1 MVVGRRPAR
10 LAIRLRGASLPRA
23 RTDSHST
30 LPWTGRR
37 HAISGAPPTIW
48 PAGVLTGPLEGPH
61 AKGTAAV
68 RLFDG
73 SAHLSFAPTTANAH
87 CVVAQGNKPT
97 TTKEVEKERT
107 AARQLLRRSFSS
119 PARLPPPHLSPSA
132 RPTHPAFCWFSFA
145 PVPLCASC
153 GRRPRSAT
161 APMPS
166 SQPRPKRRW
175 RASAVTTCAPYV
187 RITCCRRLAG
197 QPCFKRRS
205 LGCQPLKRACSV
217 LCSPQ

>member
-87 CVVAQGNKPT
+87 CVVSQGNKPT

-119 PARLPPPHLSPSA
+119 PARLPPPHLTPSA
-132 RPTHPAFCWFSFA
+132 RPTHPGLCWFSFA

-153 GRRPRSAT
+153 GRRP
-161 APMPS
+161 PPLGDC
-166 SQPRPKRRW
+166 PRPSRDQSGVG
-175 RASAVTTCAPYV
+175 ASAVTTCAPYV

-197 QPCFKRRS
+197 
-205 LGCQPLKRACSV
+205 
-217 LCSPQ
+217 

>member
-87 CVVAQGNKPT
+87 LRGRSGNKPT
-97 TTKEVEKERT
+97 TTSRWKRSGQL
-107 AARQLLRRSFSS
+107 AAPTSAALLFLSCPSPSS
-119 PARLPPPHLSPSA
+119 PPHSIRPPHSPGIVLVQFRPGALVCVMRLKAPLGDCTDALVPAETKAALA
-132 RPTHPAFCWFSFA
+132 RI
-145 PVPLCASC
+145 
-153 GRRPRSAT
+153 GRDH
-161 APMPS
+161 M
-166 SQPRPKRRW
+166 
-175 RASAVTTCAPYV
+175 RAV
-187 RITCCRRLAG
+187 RTDHL
-197 QPCFKRRS
+197 
-205 LGCQPLKRACSV
+205 L
-217 LCSPQ
+217 

>member
-68 RLFDG
+68 CAY
-73 SAHLSFAPTTANAH
+73 ST
-87 CVVAQGNKPT
+87 
-97 TTKEVEKERT
+97 
-107 AARQLLRRSFSS
+107 
-119 PARLPPPHLSPSA
+119 A
-132 RPTHPAFCWFSFA
+132 RPTLASPPQRPTLTAWSLREISQQQRKRWKRSGQLRANFCGAPFPLLPVSLLHTSLHPPA
-145 PVPLCASC
+145 PLTGIVLVQFRPGALVCVMRPKAPPA
-153 GRRPRSAT
+153 RRL
-161 APMPS
+161 PS

-175 RASAVTTCAPYV
+175 RIGRDHMRAVRTDH
-187 RITCCRRLAG
+187 L
-197 QPCFKRRS
+197 
-205 LGCQPLKRACSV
+205 L
-217 LCSPQ
+217 

>member
-23 RTDSHST
+23 GTDSHST

-119 PARLPPPHLSPSA
+119 PARLPPPHLTPSA
-132 RPTHPAFCWFSFA
+132 RPTHRHCVGSVSPRCPCVRHAA
-145 PVPLCASC
+145 EGP
-153 GRRPRSAT
+153 PRSAT
-161 APMPS
+161 ALVPAETKAALAH
-166 SQPRPKRRW
+166 RP
-175 RASAVTTCAPYV
+175 
-187 RITCCRRLAG
+187 
-197 QPCFKRRS
+197 
-205 LGCQPLKRACSV
+205 
-217 LCSPQ
+217 

>member
-107 AARQLLRRSFSS
+107 PAGTNFCGAPFPLLPVSLLHTSLHPPAPLTRHFVGSVSPRCPCVRHAAEG
-119 PARLPPPHLSPSA
+119 PARRLH
-132 RPTHPAFCWFSFA
+132 RC
-145 PVPLCASC
+145 
-153 GRRPRSAT
+153 
-161 APMPS
+161 
-166 SQPRPKRRW
+166 PRPSRDQSGVGAHR
-175 RASAVTTCAPYV
+175 P
-187 RITCCRRLAG
+187 
-197 QPCFKRRS
+197 
-205 LGCQPLKRACSV
+205 
-217 LCSPQ
+217 

>member
-68 RLFDG
+68 RLFDA

-87 CVVAQGNKPT
+87 CVVAQEISRQQLDQGKSRQQPARWKRSGQLAAPT
-97 TTKEVEKERT
+97 S
-107 AARQLLRRSFSS
+107 AALLFLSCPSPSSTPHSIRPPHS
-119 PARLPPPHLSPSA
+119 PAL
-132 RPTHPAFCWFSFA
+132 CWFSFA

-153 GRRPRSAT
+153 GRRP
-161 APMPS
+161 PPLGDC
-166 SQPRPKRRW
+166 PRPSRDQSGVGAHR
-175 RASAVTTCAPYV
+175 P
-187 RITCCRRLAG
+187 
-197 QPCFKRRS
+197 
-205 LGCQPLKRACSV
+205 
-217 LCSPQ
+217 

>member
-87 CVVAQGNKPT
+87 CVVSQGNSQQQSKRW
-97 TTKEVEKERT
+97 KRSG
-107 AARQLLRRSFSS
+107 QLRANFCGAPFPLLPVSLLHTSLHPPAPLTGIVLVQFRPGALVCVMRPKAP
-119 PARLPPPHLSPSA
+119 PARRL
-132 RPTHPAFCWFSFA
+132 
-145 PVPLCASC
+145 
-153 GRRPRSAT
+153 
-161 APMPS
+161 PS

-175 RASAVTTCAPYV
+175 RIGRDHMRAVRTDH
-187 RITCCRRLAG
+187 L
-197 QPCFKRRS
+197 
-205 LGCQPLKRACSV
+205 L
-217 LCSPQ
+217 

>member
-87 CVVAQGNKPT
+87 CVVSQGNKPT

-107 AARQLLRRSFSS
+107 SGANFCGAPFPLLPVSLLHTSLHP
-119 PARLPPPHLSPSA
+119 PAPLTGIVLVQF
-132 RPTHPAFCWFSFA
+132 RPGALVC
-145 PVPLCASC
+145 V
-153 GRRPRSAT
+153 
-161 APMPS
+161 M
-166 SQPRPKRRW
+166 RPKAPLGDCTDALVPAETKAALARIGRDHM
-175 RASAVTTCAPYV
+175 RAV
-187 RITCCRRLAG
+187 RTDHL
-197 QPCFKRRS
+197 
-205 LGCQPLKRACSV
+205 L
-217 LCSPQ
+217 

>member
-48 PAGVLTGPLEGPH
+48 PAGVLTGPLERPH

-68 RLFDG
+68 RLFDA

-87 CVVAQGNKPT
+87 CVVAQ
-97 TTKEVEKERT
+97 EIS
-107 AARQLLRRSFSS
+107 RQQLDQGKSRQQ
-119 PARLPPPHLSPSA
+119 PARWKRSGQLAAPTSAALLFLSCPSPSSTPQSIRPPHSPGILLVQFRPGALVCVMRPMAPLGDCTDALVPAETKAALA
-132 RPTHPAFCWFSFA
+132 RI
-145 PVPLCASC
+145 
-153 GRRPRSAT
+153 GRDH
-161 APMPS
+161 M
-166 SQPRPKRRW
+166 
-175 RASAVTTCAPYV
+175 RAV
-187 RITCCRRLAG
+187 RTDHL
-197 QPCFKRRS
+197 
-205 LGCQPLKRACSV
+205 L
-217 LCSPQ
+217 